1 MNQFLPHWE
10 VDSLGIIG
18 NIYYVSQIH
27 LVELKIT
34 LALVVSLFSHHLKPR
49 ELEEFLTPG
58 HIAIR
63 RTRTTTPF

>member
-1 MNQFLPHWE
+1 
-10 VDSLGIIG
+10 
-18 NIYYVSQIH
+18 